1 MKESECK
8 CFTGRISRLVNVL
21 AGGYFDDIKITI
33 HTADQIGNVILAI
46 KERLEKEGSIASY
59 TPEKHREIAIKEL
72 TEMGYEPDVVKTWTD
87 EI

>member
-1 MKESECK
+1 MCI
-8 CFTGRISRLVNVL
+8 RDRVNVL

-46 KERLEKEGSIASY
+46 KERLEREVSITSY

-72 TEMGYEPDVVKTWTD
+72 TEMGYESDIIKVWID
-87 EI
+87 EIV